1 MNHIPT
7 KITKE
12 NFDLYISPFLT
23 KAKRGFISE
32 IPLYL
37 IFNAILYKIYTGCQW
52 KSLPTILF
60 KDDDTGRQLTYGA
73 IYHHFRK
80 WSQDESLEYVF
91 KASIIAI
98 AFHLNIDEINLD
110 GTHTI
115 AKKGGENIGYQ
126 RRKKAKTSNIL
137 PLTDKFGNIIGF
149 LPLVAGNH
157 HDSFDIKNKMTTAL
171 KELKKSLP
179 KGFSFKGSFFNADGA
194 FDCKPLRKVLFN
206 YGIIPNIAENKR
218 NRKKN
223 KKGRKRLFNKEIYDN
238 RYTNERTHAWVDKFR
253 GILIRF
259 ETKAKYWM
267 GANYIAFAM
276 VNLRNVT

>member
-12 NFDLYISPFLT
+12 DFDLYIAPFLT
-23 KAKRGFISE
+23 KAKRGFVSE

-52 KSLPTILF
+52 KSLPTAEF
-60 KDDDTGRQLTYGA
+60 KDESTGRQLTYGA
-73 IYHHFRK
+73 IYHHFSK
-80 WSQDESLEYVF
+80 WSKDQSLEYVF

-98 AFHLNIDEINLD
+98 AFHLEINLD
-110 GTHTI
+110 GTHTL
-115 AKKGGENIGYQ
+115 AKKGGEKIGYQ

-157 HDSFDIKNKMTTAL
+157 HDSFEIKNKMTNALQEL
-171 KELKKSLP
+171 KENLP
-179 KGFSFKGSFFNADGA
+179 KGFSFKDSFFNADGA
-194 FDCKPLRKVLFN
+194 FDCKSLRKVLFN
-206 YGIIPNIAENKR
+206 YGLIPNVAENKR
-218 NRKKN
+218 NRKEN
-223 KKGRKRLFNKEIYDN
+223 KKGRKRLFNKKVYDN

-253 GILIRF
+253 GVLIRF
-259 ETKAKYWM
+259 ETKAAHWM

-276 VNLRNVT
+276 VNLRNVI